1 MEAQEQNK
9 VDAEMKKWVKGLLKS
24 EIVTLTFTKKD
35 GTERVMKA
43 TLKEEFLPADTEG
56 WTANDTRKHN
66 EDALAV
72 WDTESQGWRAFRW
85 DSLKSVAV
93 TLQ

>member
-24 EIVTLTFTKKD
+24 EIVTITFTKKD

-43 TLKEEFLPADTEG
+43 TLKEEFLPSDTEG
-56 WTANDTRKHN
+56 SAANDTRKHS

-72 WDTESQGWRAFRW
+72 WDTEVQGWRAFRW

>member
-1 MEAQEQNK
+1 METQEQNK
-9 VDAEMKKWVKGLLKS
+9 VDVEMKKWVKGLLKN

-56 WTANDTRKHN
+56 WISKNRKHN

>member
-1 MEAQEQNK
+1 METVEQTNIDTK
-9 VDAEMKKWVKGLLKS
+9 VKEWVKSVLKGS
-24 EIVTLTFTKKD
+24 IVTLTFTKKD

-56 WTANDTRKHN
+56 WISKNRKHN

-85 DSLKSVAV
+85 DSLKNVAF
-93 TLQ
+93 TIQ